1 MGINSVMTYKEF
13 YEPNALL
20 RTVSITKWLALLCF
34 GVFLTSCASVTGE
47 IKNYEV
53 IKQKLDTELYSAI
66 GSVIFRLDRS
76 SDLPN
81 VYGGAD
87 IYGGKVDNGFS
98 QVVFSGANDML
109 LNFTLEDVFIDSTET
124 TMDRYKDLVVVPANN
139 STVVNVNSSESS
151 KLNTQNSRNIEIDL
165 NLNDTIAI
173 SGYLLR
179 IISFDGVNLRYTISE
194 QVSQ

>member
-1 MGINSVMTYKEF
+1 MAYEELYKED
-13 YEPNALL
+13 ALL
-20 RTVSITKWLALLCF
+20 RTVSITQWLALLSF
-34 GVFLTSCASVTGE
+34 GVLLTSCASVTGE

-53 IKQKLDTELYSAI
+53 IKQKLNTELYSAI
-66 GSVIFRLDRS
+66 GSVVFRLDRS

-87 IYGGKVDNGFS
+87 IYGGKVNNGFS
-98 QVVFSGANDML
+98 QVVFSGVENTL

-139 STVVNVNSSESS
+139 STVVNVNSGESS
-151 KLNTQNSRNIEIDL
+151 KLNTQNSRNLEIDL

>member
-1 MGINSVMTYKEF
+1 MAYEELYKED
-13 YEPNALL
+13 ALL
-20 RTVSITKWLALLCF
+20 RTVSITQWLALLSF
-34 GVFLTSCASVTGE
+34 GVLLTSCASVTGE

-53 IKQKLDTELYSAI
+53 IKQKLNTELYSAI
-66 GSVIFRLDRS
+66 GSVVFRLDRS

-87 IYGGKVDNGFS
+87 IYGGKVNNGFS
-98 QVVFSGANDML
+98 QVVFSGVENTL

-124 TMDRYKDLVVVPANN
+124 TMDRYKDLMVVPANN

-151 KLNTQNSRNIEIDL
+151 KLNTQNSRNLEIDL
-165 NLNDTIAI
+165 DLNDTIAI

-179 IISFDGVNLRYTISE
+179 IISFDGVNLRYKISE

>member
-1 MGINSVMTYKEF
+1 MAYEELYKED
-13 YEPNALL
+13 ALL
-20 RTVSITKWLALLCF
+20 RTVSITQWLALLSF
-34 GVFLTSCASVTGE
+34 GVLLTSCASVTGE

-53 IKQKLDTELYSAI
+53 IKQKLNTELYSAI
-66 GSVIFRLDRS
+66 GSVVFRLDRS

-87 IYGGKVDNGFS
+87 IYGGKVNNGFS
-98 QVVFSGANDML
+98 QVVFSGVENTL

-124 TMDRYKDLVVVPANN
+124 TMDRYKDLMVVPANN

-151 KLNTQNSRNIEIDL
+151 KLNTQNSRNLEIDL

>member
-1 MGINSVMTYKEF
+1 MK
-13 YEPNALL
+13 
-20 RTVSITKWLALLCF
+20 RTVFNAQRIALLCF
-34 GVFLTSCASVTGE
+34 SLLLASCVSVTGE

-53 IKQKLDTELYSAI
+53 IRQKLNTELYSAI

-81 VYGGAD
+81 VVGGAD

-98 QVVFSGANDML
+98 QVVFSGVENTL
-109 LNFTLEDVFIDSTET
+109 LNFTLEDVFMDSTET
-124 TMDRYKDLVVVPANN
+124 TMDRYKDLMVVPANN
-139 STVVNVNSSESS
+139 STVVNVKSSESS
-151 KLNTQNSRNIEIDL
+151 NVNTQNSRNIEINL

-173 SGYLLR
+173 SGYLLK

>member
-1 MGINSVMTYKEF
+1 MAYEELYKED
-13 YEPNALL
+13 ALL
-20 RTVSITKWLALLCF
+20 RTVSITQWLALLSF
-34 GVFLTSCASVTGE
+34 GVLLTSCASVTGE

-53 IKQKLDTELYSAI
+53 IKQKLNTELYSAI
-66 GSVIFRLDRS
+66 GSVVFRLDRS

-87 IYGGKVDNGFS
+87 IYGGKVNNGFS
-98 QVVFSGANDML
+98 QVVFSGVENTL

-124 TMDRYKDLVVVPANN
+124 TMDRYKDLMVVPANN